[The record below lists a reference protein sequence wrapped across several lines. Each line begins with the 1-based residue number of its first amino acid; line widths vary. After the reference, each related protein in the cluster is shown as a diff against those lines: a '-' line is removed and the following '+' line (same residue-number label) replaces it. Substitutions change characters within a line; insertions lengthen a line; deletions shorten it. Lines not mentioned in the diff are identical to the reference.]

1 MKINSNKIKSL
12 ILLSL
17 VGSASTNEQKPTNQ
31 SELTLNSLPQIGA
44 NFTKREDDKN
54 SILSGSKLSVK
65 TEKVNVDFTAG
76 FAVYKTNP
84 DGSVINQGVLVPAA
98 RIIGQ
103 TILDCRG
110 FNKAGN
116 AVFTGEE
123 NNLIEVGKIDSTIVE
138 TNFSYSY
145 MVTSAP

>member
-116 AVFTGEE
+116 AVFT
-123 NNLIEVGKIDSTIVE
+123 
-138 TNFSYSY
+138 
-145 MVTSAP
+145 